1 MRRVWEALAEVES
14 PRPGQPRP
22 AQPCVSSALCELPWA
37 LGVEIL
43 RLT

>member
-22 AQPCVSSALCELPWA
+22 AQPCVSALCELPWA